1 MFRSTTA
8 KTLFIIVFAASG
20 AGCSPPGVRPGG
32 DAATAPLDTG
42 GSSLTAGSLA
52 TGGTGGVSSPGGA
65 GASPGGI
72 SATTEATDGL
82 PSSAGTTAIAGATG
96 MAGAAGTA
104 GGAATVAG
112 GSAAGGSKTG
122 GATGAAGAAGAVV
135 TGGSTGGSKTG
146 GVAGAAGATTGGNM
160 TTGGAAS
167 SGGIS
172 SSGTRAPNTGANVN
186 YSQAKQVIDGFGI
199 SNAWLYPPASKT
211 GVYDALFSI
220 SKGAGLSILRNR
232 VPFRENP
239 TNDDKFINKN
249 TDGTYKYT
257 ANSDGSKTF
266 SLNWTN
272 WDVGNTSTLI
282 SDIKAAGSDYQVTRF
297 MSTPWTPPNNS
308 ISKWKVSDSYKTIN
322 YNTPEVGGTLD
333 SAHYADYADVLADYV
348 LGYKA
353 KMGVDLTVLSLQNEP
368 NFQCTYESADWTAA
382 QFDTFFG
389 TLKTEFT
396 KKGVF
401 TQLPNLKI
409 MAPEFANVKEDLV
422 LPTLSDTNVSSLL
435 GVVGVHQYEF
445 GKSNVSAYSPPTLT
459 NSLAAGKRIW
469 MTEFSTAAWTAD
481 TSITDGL
488 IVARLVHMDLVVGQM
503 SAFLYWWAW
512 GSGNGCL
519 AQSNGNQ
526 PKRLYAVGQYSRFVR
541 PDWIRVDAVASPA
554 TNVYM
559 SAFKNPGGDQVA
571 VVAVNTGTSTVP
583 LALTI
588 DAGRFGTLTTYRTSA
603 SENLANVGT
612 VTGGTTVNVTLAA
625 SSVTSFV
632 GPVGP

>member
-1 MFRSTTA
+1 MSRSATVKA
-8 KTLFIIVFAASG
+8 LSIIIVFATSG
-20 AGCSPPGVRPGG
+20 AGCSPPGSRPGG
-32 DAATAPLDTG
+32 DATLSTQGGATAPLDTASSSG
-42 GSSLTAGSLA
+42 FDGSAAGA
-52 TGGTGGVSSPGGA
+52 TGGVSSAGGA
-65 GASPGGI
+65 GGT
-72 SATTEATDGL
+72 SATTAASGGI
-82 PSSAGTTAIAGATG
+82 PSSAGAAVTGGTTG

-104 GGAATVAG
+104 GAAGAAGVAG
-112 GSAAGGSKTG
+112 TTAAGGTAGGSKTG
-122 GATGAAGAAGAVV
+122 GSA
-135 TGGSTGGSKTG
+135 GGSKTG
-146 GVAGAAGATTGGNM
+146 GVAGGAGAMTGGTT

-167 SGGIS
+167 SGGTS
-172 SSGTRAPNTGANVN
+172 SSGTLAPNTGANVR
-186 YSQAKQVIDGFGI
+186 YSQAMQVIDGFGV

-239 TNDDKFINKN
+239 SNDDKFINKN

-266 SLNWTN
+266 SLNWSN
-272 WDVGNTSTLI
+272 WDVSNTSTLI
-282 SDIKAAGSDYQVTRF
+282 SDINAAGADYQVTKF
-297 MSTPWTPPNNS
+297 MSTPWTPSNNS
-308 ISKWKVSDSYKTIN
+308 ISKWKVSDSYKTMN

-333 SAHYADYADVLADYV
+333 PAHYADYADVLADYV

-422 LPTLSDTNVSSLL
+422 LPTLSDTNVSSVL
-435 GVVGVHQYEF
+435 GVVAVHQYEF
-445 GKSNVSAYSPPTLT
+445 GKSNVNTYSPPTLT
-459 NSLAAGKRIW
+459 NSLAAGKRTW

-488 IVARLVHMDLVVGQM
+488 IVARLVHMDLVVAQM

-526 PKRLYAVGQYSRFVR
+526 PKRLYAVGQYSRFIR

-554 TNVYM
+554 SNVYM
-559 SAFKNPGGDQVA
+559 SAFKNPAGNQVA
-571 VVAVNTGTSTVP
+571 VVAINTGTSIVP

-588 DAGRFGTLTTYRTSA
+588 DAGRFGSLTTYRTSA
-603 SENLANVGT
+603 SENLANVGAL
-612 VTGGTTVNVTLAA
+612 TGGTTVNVSLAT
-625 SSVTSFV
+625 SSITTFV
-632 GPVGP
+632 GSVGP

>member
-1 MFRSTTA
+1 MA
-8 KTLFIIVFAASG
+8 GAAGMAGAASM
-20 AGCSPPGVRPGG
+20 AG
-32 DAATAPLDTG
+32 
-42 GSSLTAGSLA
+42 TAG
-52 TGGTGGVSSPGGA
+52 T
-65 GASPGGI
+65 
-72 SATTEATDGL
+72 
-82 PSSAGTTAIAGATG
+82 
-96 MAGAAGTA
+96 AGAAGTA
-104 GGAATVAG
+104 ATGGT
-112 GSAAGGSKTG
+112 AGGSKTG
-122 GATGAAGAAGAVV
+122 GT
-135 TGGSTGGSKTG
+135 TGGSKTG
-146 GVAGAAGATTGGNM
+146 GVAGGAGAMTGGTT

-167 SGGIS
+167 SGGTS
-172 SSGTRAPNTGANVN
+172 SIGTLAPNTGANVR

-239 TNDDKFINKN
+239 TNDDKFVNKN

-257 ANSDGSKTF
+257 ANSDGSNTF
-266 SLNWTN
+266 SLNWSN
-272 WDVGNTSTLI
+272 WDVSNTSTLI
-282 SDIKAAGSDYQVTRF
+282 SDIKAAGADYQVTKF

-308 ISKWKVSDSYKTIN
+308 ISKWKVSDSYKTMN

-333 SAHYADYADVLADYV
+333 PAHYADYADVLADYV

-382 QFDTFFG
+382 QFDTFFA

-422 LPTLSDTNVSSLL
+422 LPTLSDTNVSSVL
-435 GVVGVHQYEF
+435 GVVAAHQYEF
-445 GKSNVSAYSPPTLT
+445 GKSNVNSYSPPTLT
-459 NSLAAGKRIW
+459 NSLAAGKRTW

-488 IVARLVHMDLVVGQM
+488 IVARLVHMDLVVAQM

-512 GSGNGCL
+512 GSGNCCL

-541 PDWIRVDAVASPA
+541 PDWLRVDAVASPA
-554 TNVYM
+554 SSVYM
-559 SAFKNPGGDQVA
+559 SAFKNPAGNQVA
-571 VVAVNTGTSTVP
+571 VVAINTGTSIVP

-588 DAGRFGTLTTYRTSA
+588 DAGRFGSLTTYRTSA
-603 SENLANVGT
+603 SENLANVGAL
-612 VTGGTTVNVTLAA
+612 TGGTTVNVSLAP
-625 SSVTSFV
+625 SSITTFV
-632 GPVGP
+632 GSVGP

>member
-1 MFRSTTA
+1 MSRSTSA
-8 KTLFIIVFAASG
+8 KALFFLVFAASG
-20 AGCSPPGVRPGG
+20 AGCSPPGSRPGSDVTPPTH
-32 DAATAPLDTG
+32 DAATTPLDTG
-42 GSSLTAGSLA
+42 GSSPTAGALA

-65 GASPGGI
+65 GGSPGGT
-72 SATTEATDGL
+72 SATTEATGGL
-82 PSSAGTTAIAGATG
+82 SAGTIALAGTTG

-112 GSAAGGSKTG
+112 GSTTGGSKTG
-122 GATGAAGAAGAVV
+122 GATGTVA
-135 TGGSTGGSKTG
+135 TGGSKTG
-146 GVAGAAGATTGGNM
+146 GVAGGAVTGGTVTTGGITN
-160 TTGGAAS
+160 
-167 SGGIS
+167 SGGTS

-272 WDVGNTSTLI
+272 WDVTNTSGLI
-282 SDIKAAGSDYQVTRF
+282 SDIKAAGADYQVTRF
-297 MSTPWTPPNNS
+297 LSTPWTPPNNS
-308 ISKWKVSDSYKTIN
+308 ISKWKVSDSYKTMN

-333 SAHYADYADVLADYV
+333 PAHYADYADVLADYV

-445 GKSNVSAYSPPTLT
+445 GKSNVSTYSTPTLT
-459 NSLAAGKRIW
+459 NSLAAGKRLW

-488 IVARLVHMDLVVGQM
+488 IVARLVHMDLVVGQL

-519 AQSNGNQ
+519 AQSSGNQ

-554 TNVYM
+554 SNVYM
-559 SAFKNPGGDQVA
+559 SAFKDPTGSQVA
-571 VVAVNTGTSTVP
+571 VVAINTGTSTAP

-632 GPVGP
+632 GSVGP

>member
-1 MFRSTTA
+1 M
-8 KTLFIIVFAASG
+8 
-20 AGCSPPGVRPGG
+20 
-32 DAATAPLDTG
+32 
-42 GSSLTAGSLA
+42 
-52 TGGTGGVSSPGGA
+52 
-65 GASPGGI
+65 
-72 SATTEATDGL
+72 
-82 PSSAGTTAIAGATG
+82 
-96 MAGAAGTA
+96 
-104 GGAATVAG
+104 
-112 GSAAGGSKTG
+112 
-122 GATGAAGAAGAVV
+122 
-135 TGGSTGGSKTG
+135 
-146 GVAGAAGATTGGNM
+146 
-160 TTGGAAS
+160 
-167 SGGIS
+167 
-172 SSGTRAPNTGANVN
+172 
-186 YSQAKQVIDGFGI
+186 QVIDGFGV

-239 TNDDKFINKN
+239 NNDDKFINKN
-249 TDGTYKYT
+249 TDGSYKYT
-257 ANSDGSKTF
+257 ANGDGSKTF
-266 SLNWTN
+266 SLNWSN

-282 SDIKAAGSDYQVTRF
+282 SDIKAAGADYQVTKF

-308 ISKWKVSDSYKTIN
+308 VSKWKVSDSYKTIN

-333 SAHYADYADVLADYV
+333 PAHYADYADVLADYV

-382 QFDTFFG
+382 QFDTFLG

-401 TQLPNLKI
+401 TQLPALKI
-409 MAPEFANVKEDLV
+409 MAPEFQSVKEDLV
-422 LPTLSDTNVSSLL
+422 VPILNDSNVSALL
-435 GVVGVHQYEF
+435 GVVAVHQYDYT
-445 GKSNVSAYSPPTLT
+445 KSNASSYTTPTLT

-488 IVARLVHMDLVVGQM
+488 VVARLVHMDLVVGQW
-503 SAFLYWWAW
+503 SAFNYWWAW

-554 TNVYM
+554 SNVYM
-559 SAFKNPGGDQVA
+559 SAFKNPAGNQVA
-571 VVAVNTGTSTVP
+571 VVAINTGTSIVA

-588 DAGRFGTLTTYRTSA
+588 DAGRFGSLTTYRTSA
-603 SENLANVGT
+603 SENLANVGAL
-612 VTGGTTVNVTLAA
+612 TGGTTVNVSLAA
-625 SSVTSFV
+625 SSITTFV
-632 GPVGP
+632 GSVGP